1 MIEPRLS
8 AEMIVQ
14 SLLRKVNQEGGFA
27 AVVRKGDRISG
38 SVLIQC
44 IEKGENPRLLEK
56 MPSLDGPS
64 TWQQIWPQDTEKK
77 QDLSDYLTRRF
88 SFDPDIWLIELDI
101 PDAERLIA
109 EMGQQ
114 G

>member
-8 AEMIVQ
+8 AEMTAQ

-27 AVVRKGDRISG
+27 TVLKKGDRISG
-38 SVLIQC
+38 AILIIC
-44 IEKGENPRLLEK
+44 VEKGKDPRLLEK

-64 TWQQIWPQDTEKK
+64 TWQVIWPQDTDKK
-77 QDLSDYLTRRF
+77 QDLDEYLKRR
-88 SFDPDIWLIELDI
+88 SGFDPDLWLIELDI

-109 EMGQQ
+109 EMT
-114 G
+114 

>member
-14 SLLRKVNQEGGFA
+14 SLLRKVNQEGGFG
-27 AVVRKGDRISG
+27 AVLRKGDRISG
-38 SVLIQC
+38 AILIIC
-44 IEKGENPRLLEK
+44 VEKGKDPRLLEK

-64 TWQQIWPQDTEKK
+64 TWQVIWPQDTEK
-77 QDLSDYLTRRF
+77 QQNLDEYLKRR
-88 SFDPDIWLIELDI
+88 SGFDPDLWLIELDI

-109 EMGQQ
+109 QMT
-114 G
+114 